1 MSFSQT
7 RFPNASE
14 IDDQGTDI
22 RIHLPTNKPPLSG
35 TVVHI
40 GWLIPQHDSSYVLE
54 KGFRALRT
62 WFDSARCWQY
72 DPEAIIANLRL
83 QSPGCALR
91 VYWFEDLEGDPWV
104 ARDIPAIVGAVE
116 RMRSRGREVCLFVA
130 WDFEMV
136 RGLRR
141 EWRALERQREQ
152 TLHLGFWNYDAWDL
166 HDGQ

>member
-1 MSFSQT
+1 
-7 RFPNASE
+7 
-14 IDDQGTDI
+14 
-22 RIHLPTNKPPLSG
+22 
-35 TVVHI
+35 
-40 GWLIPQHDSSYVLE
+40 
-54 KGFRALRT
+54 
-62 WFDSARCWQY
+62 
-72 DPEAIIANLRL
+72 
-83 QSPGCALR
+83 

-141 EWRALERQREQ
+141 EWRALERQTEQ
-152 TLHLGFWNYDAWDL
+152 SLCLGFWNYDVWDL